1 MPERGEKWSSGMER
15 RQGSDGEAGCGASS
29 GEDAEG
35 PAEGGGKVHLL
46 QRAPW
51 PPLGGGSEAVVTLLG
66 HQGPG
71 QAEKD

>member
-15 RQGSDGEAGCGASS
+15 WQGSDGEAGCGASS

-51 PPLGGGSEAVVTLLG
+51 PPLRGGAEAVVTLLG
-66 HQGPG
+66 HGGPG